1 MNAVQRRRTAK
12 MQKTMSKLVG
22 GKRVSRAKSGTKRQ
36 QKDLRAKHFSKY
48 VGIGHFTSHTNVY
61 IVRVCECVCKRYKS
75 GCKNGTLIM
84 SKMEKSWKII
94 QKKNGMEW
102 IN

>member
-1 MNAVQRRRTAK
+1 MKRA
-12 MQKTMSKLVG
+12 SG
-22 GKRVSRAKSGTKRQ
+22 GNGGAKRQ
-36 QKDLRAKHFSKY
+36 QKDLRANHFAKY
-48 VGIGHFTSHTNVY
+48 VDIGHFAFHTNTHTHIY
-61 IVRVCECVCKRYKS
+61 IHNLCVCAHCACKRYKS

-84 SKMEKSWKII
+84 SEMEKSWKIM